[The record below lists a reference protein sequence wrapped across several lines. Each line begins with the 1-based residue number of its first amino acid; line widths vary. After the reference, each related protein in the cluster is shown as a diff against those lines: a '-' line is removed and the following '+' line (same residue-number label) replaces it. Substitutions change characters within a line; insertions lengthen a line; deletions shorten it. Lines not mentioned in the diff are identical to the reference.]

1 MSLVVESVQALARAL
16 AASGATARGSLI
28 GLDGALGSGKSTLGR
43 ALAHQ
48 IGARL
53 VEGDLFLV
61 HGKLRY
67 PQALDIPCLKNV
79 LTRALAY
86 SKPVI
91 FESVLLRLVLR
102 DLGFGAHS
110 TVYVRRML
118 PSGAFAD
125 SELFRPQPELAASLA
140 EANEIRESSGC
151 VAEDPLL
158 PIEVLEYH
166 LAEKPVGHATFLFN
180 AAPNA
185 GV

>member
-1 MSLVVESVQALARAL
+1 MSFVVESVQVLAGALV
-16 AASGATARGSLI
+16 ASGATARGNLI
-28 GLDGALGSGKSTLGR
+28 GLDGALGAGKSTLGR

-53 VEGDLFLV
+53 VEGDLFLL

-67 PQALDIPCLKNV
+67 PQALDVPCLKNV
-79 LTRALAY
+79 LTRALAF
-86 SKPVI
+86 SKPVV

-102 DLGFGAHS
+102 ELGFGAHS

-125 SELFRPQPELAASLA
+125 SKLFRPEPELTANLV
-140 EANEIRESSGC
+140 EANEIREASGC
-151 VAEDPLL
+151 LAEDPLL

-166 LAEKPVGHATFLFN
+166 LAEKPVEHATFLFN
-180 AAPNA
+180 AAPDA